1 MRKEL
6 FVRLEGESLHIVI
19 KGFLK
24 NMQGSVRTMK
34 IKLCDFCG
42 EQIKGDPIKII
53 PYFQKEEFME
63 TICIPWAEQVNRTYC
78 RKCTAELISLMRMPV
93 ETMKRLEAERKEG
106 VSS

>member
-1 MRKEL
+1 
-6 FVRLEGESLHIVI
+6 
-19 KGFLK
+19 
-24 NMQGSVRTMK
+24 MQGSVRTMK
-34 IKLCDFCG
+34 ININICDFCG

-93 ETMKRLEAERKEG
+93 ETMKRLEVERKEG